1 MNNDMKGLCLF
12 LGLIGLAYVALLFV
26 VMLLTGAKILKSVL
40 FISILS
46 SFLVSLGLTSQVKV
60 RLTNYIKS
68 LVHKQFN

>member
-12 LGLIGLAYVALLFV
+12 LGLVGLAYVALLFV

>member
-26 VMLLTGAKILKSVL
+26 VMLLTGAKILKSIL

-46 SFLVSLGLTSQVKV
+46 SFLVSLGLTPQVKV

>member
-26 VMLLTGAKILKSVL
+26 VMLLTGAKILKSIL